1 MAASLGSLF
10 LWESVTMSQPTI
22 QPSIHKRIGR
32 VMNSCPPQ
40 QPHLGAS
47 SSSAATQASS
57 GRSELKGAIS
67 TRPTVASARRARPR
81 ARRWSRRKRQRL
93 TSRSSFAKRLRK
105 VMRQSRE
112 GVVIGP
118 HFHSPK
124 TRSRSPRMNL
134 KTSSVRVASLFGRF
148 TVLAVSSPM
157 ARLAVRTVT
166 VAVTLA
172 RRFVRQ

>member
-1 MAASLGSLF
+1 
-10 LWESVTMSQPTI
+10 MSRPTNKSSTHN
-22 QPSIHKRIGR
+22 PVGKA
-32 VMNSCPPQ
+32 MPTCPQ
-40 QPHLGAS
+40 QSHRVAS
-47 SSSAATQASS
+47 SSSADTAQSS
-57 GRSELKGAIS
+57 GKSESKGLMS
-67 TRPTVASARRARPR
+67 TRPTAASARRARR
-81 ARRWSRRKRQRL
+81 LTRRWSRRKRQRL
-93 TSRSSFAKRLRK
+93 TSRSTFAKRLRK

-157 ARLAVRTVT
+157 ARLAIRAATT
-166 VAVTLA
+166 AASVAVTVA
-172 RRFVRQ
+172 RRFVRR

>member
-1 MAASLGSLF
+1 
-10 LWESVTMSQPTI
+10 MSQPTI

-157 ARLAVRTVT
+157 ARLAIRAAASAAS
-166 VAVTLA
+166 VAVTVA
-172 RRFVRQ
+172 RRFVRR

>member
-1 MAASLGSLF
+1 M
-10 LWESVTMSQPTI
+10 
-22 QPSIHKRIGR
+22 K
-32 VMNSCPPQ
+32 SCPQ
-40 QPHLGAS
+40 QQSHRVAS
-47 SSSAATQASS
+47 SSSAETAQSS
-57 GRSELKGAIS
+57 GKSESKGLMS

-134 KTSSVRVASLFGRF
+134 KTSSVRVASLFGR
-148 TVLAVSSPM
+148 LAGRAICSP
-157 ARLAVRTVT
+157 AVGIAIRAAASAANVMVT
-166 VAVTLA
+166 VA
-172 RRFVRQ
+172 RRFVRR